1 MPTPTYRPLA
11 TVTLGTATASVTFS
25 SIPATYRD
33 LVVVTSLRTNRSG
46 ENTDAI
52 RMRFNADSGSNYPRV
67 AMFASSGGAGT
78 FEETSSAIILTATAA
93 TSTANTFTP
102 SNAQIMDYSATDKH
116 KTVLLRN
123 AQNLTDV
130 VLGQVNRWANTA
142 AITSLA
148 FTSANSANFEVGSTF
163 ALYGIAS

>member
-1 MPTPTYRPLA
+1 MPQPTYTPLA
-11 TVTLGTATASVTFS
+11 TITLGSSASSVTFS

-33 LVVVTSLRTNRSG
+33 LVVVTALRTNRSG
-46 ENTDAI
+46 QNTDAI
-52 RMRFNADSGSNYPRV
+52 NMRFNADSGSNYPRV
-67 AMFASSGGAGT
+67 GMFGSSGGAGS
-78 FEETSSAIILTATAA
+78 FAETSSAIILTATAA

-130 VLGQVNRWANTA
+130 VLAQANRWANTA
-142 AITSLA
+142 AITSLT
-148 FTSANSANFEVGSTF
+148 FTSANSANFEVGSRF
-163 ALYGIAS
+163 DLYGIAS